1 MFQRQDPVRRPPSRA
16 ADAALRGS
24 AALWFVTAVAGQLAF
39 AVYIAAHYAGAAAR
53 GDFAAWTETMIHGI
67 VAGDP
72 VGNAAV
78 ALHLL
83 LAFIITV
90 GGPIQLTPAVR
101 NRWPRFHRWNGRVY
115 LTTAVVISLGGLFM
129 VWTRGVLG
137 PISNAVAISING
149 LLIIAFAGMALRHA
163 LARRFDVHRQW
174 ATRLFLAV
182 SGVWFF
188 RIGMMAWILANGGP
202 VGVGRELDGPF
213 ALTLAY
219 AQYLVPLAIYEVYLR
234 TQRGAGPVGRTAMAV
249 FLVVL
254 ALATA
259 LGVFGAIMGMW
270 LPRI

>member
-1 MFQRQDPVRRPPSRA
+1 MTDRKGRGRGTASPV

-24 AALWFVTAVAGQLAF
+24 AALWFATVVAGQLAF
-39 AVYIAAHYAGAAAR
+39 AVYIAAHYAGAAMR

-72 VGNAAV
+72 VGNLAV

-83 LAFIITV
+83 LAFVITL
-90 GGPIQLTPAVR
+90 GGPIQLIPAVR
-101 NRWPRFHRWNGRVY
+101 ARWPRFHRWNGRIY
-115 LTTAVVISLGGLFM
+115 LVTAVVISLGGLFM

-149 LLIIAFAGMALRHA
+149 LLIIGFAGMTLRRA
-163 LARRFDVHRQW
+163 LARRFDDHRRW

-188 RIGMMAWILANGGP
+188 RVGLMAWILANGGP
-202 VGVGRELDGPF
+202 VGVGKELDGPF
-213 ALTLAY
+213 ALTWAF
-219 AQYLVPLAIYEVYLR
+219 AQYLVPLAIYEIYLR
-234 TQRGAGPVGRTAMAV
+234 TRQRAGTGGRIAMA
-249 FLVVL
+249 L
-254 ALATA
+254 ALVGLALLTA

>member
-1 MFQRQDPVRRPPSRA
+1 MTDRQGPSRLTA
-16 ADAALRGS
+16 PIRSDAILRGS
-24 AALWFVTAVAGQLAF
+24 AVLWFVITVAGQLAF
-39 AVYIAAHYAGAAAR
+39 AVYIALHYAGAAMR

-83 LAFIITV
+83 LAFVITLC
-90 GGPIQLTPAVR
+90 GPVQLVPAVR

-115 LTTAVVISLGGLFM
+115 LATAVIISLGGLFM

-137 PISNAVAISING
+137 PLSNPVAISING
-149 LLIIAFAGMALRHA
+149 LLIIVFAGLALRHA
-163 LARRFDVHRQW
+163 LARRFDLHRQW

-188 RIGMMAWILANGGP
+188 RVGMMAWVLANGGP
-202 VGVGRELDGPF
+202 VGVGSELDGPF
-213 ALTLAY
+213 AVTLAFI
-219 AQYLVPLAIYEVYLR
+219 QYLVPLGIYELYLR
-234 TQRGAGPVGRTAMAV
+234 ARRASGAASQIIMAV
-249 FLVVL
+249 AMVALTVL
-254 ALATA
+254 TA
-259 LGVFGAIMGMW
+259 IGVFGAIVGMW